1 MLPIVFQPLKIRIT
15 QPYHLKFIFGQE
27 FFFHY
32 IWESCQDYCI
42 MIYRVFHPVA
52 VLADIVDYYWYSK
65 IDLEQSV
72 QQHYATPILE
82 GMAFNLKNQTE
93 HHTYNNKTLTLK
105 RSAYIFGQP
114 VSPRLITT
122 DEKKV
127 DIIGVKFKSLGI
139 PKITGINME
148 YFADSI
154 IALDDIWGNEAELL
168 CDEMRSAPS
177 IENTIT
183 VLEKFLI
190 KKYLATDVH
199 YRIGNVHNA
208 LSLIHHSKG
217 AIRIKTLQGETGTS
231 RKTLERAFI
240 NYVGIH
246 PKLYTRIFRFNA
258 LKEMIDKADLK
269 GKTFSLALDF
279 GYYDSSHLISEF
291 KHFSGCTLKEYLQ
304 TIPHQLIY
312 KDV

>member
-1 MLPIVFQPLKIRIT
+1 
-15 QPYHLKFIFGQE
+15 
-27 FFFHY
+27 
-32 IWESCQDYCI
+32 

-93 HHTYNNKTLTLK
+93 HHTYNNKTQTLK
-105 RSAYIFGQP
+105 KSAYIFGQP
-114 VSPRLITT
+114 ISPRVITT
-122 DEKKV
+122 DEKTV
-127 DIIGVKFKSLGI
+127 DIIGVKFKPLGI

-148 YFADSI
+148 HFADSI
-154 IALDDIWGNEAELL
+154 VPLDDIWGNEAELL
-168 CDEMRSAPS
+168 CDEMRSASS

-183 VLEKFLI
+183 ILEKFLI
-190 KKYLATDVH
+190 RKYPCVHLH
-199 YRIGNVHNA
+199 YRAENVRNA

-217 AIRIKTLQGETGTS
+217 AIRIKTLQEETGTS

-258 LKEMIDKADLK
+258 VKEAIDKAAFS
-269 GKTFSLALDF
+269 GKTSSLALDF
-279 GYYDSSHLISEF
+279 GYYDGSHFVSEF
-291 KHFSGCTLKEYLQ
+291 RHFAGCTLQDYLK
-304 TIPHQLIY
+304 TVPHQLIY
-312 KDV
+312 KDM